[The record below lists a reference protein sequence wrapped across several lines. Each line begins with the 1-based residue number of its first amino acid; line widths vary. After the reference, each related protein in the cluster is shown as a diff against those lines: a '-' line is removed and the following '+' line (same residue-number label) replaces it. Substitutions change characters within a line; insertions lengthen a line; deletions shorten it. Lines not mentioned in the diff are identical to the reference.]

1 MTTVSPEERIS
12 RIEGILEQINERQGT
27 LGRMLEERTSTI
39 MGMLE
44 ERTSTIMGM
53 LEERTST
60 IMQMFEERTSTITGM
75 LERKADRVE
84 VRLYLAVNVTLSA
97 AILGLLGVLIAKL

>member
-27 LGRMLEERTSTI
+27 LERMLEERTSTIMGTLEERTSTI

-44 ERTSTIMGM
+44 ERNATMMGM
-53 LEERTST
+53 
-60 IMQMFEERTSTITGM
+60 M
-75 LERKADRVE
+75 ERKADRVE
-84 VRLYLAVNVTLSA
+84 VRLYLAVNATLFA
-97 AILGLLGVLIAKL
+97 AILGLFGVLIAKL

>member
-27 LGRMLEERTSTI
+27 LECMLEERTSTV
-39 MGMLE
+39 
-44 ERTSTIMGM
+44 MGM

>member
-27 LGRMLEERTSTI
+27 LER
-39 MGMLE
+39 MLE

-84 VRLYLAVNVTLSA
+84 VRLYSAVNVTLSA

>member
-27 LGRMLEERTSTI
+27 LERMLEERTSTI

-60 IMQMFEERTSTITGM
+60 IMNNRYA
-75 LERKADRVE
+75 RA
-84 VRLYLAVNVTLSA
+84 
-97 AILGLLGVLIAKL
+97 

>member
-27 LGRMLEERTSTI
+27 LER
-39 MGMLE
+39 MLE

>member
-27 LGRMLEERTSTI
+27 LEC
-39 MGMLE
+39 MLE

>member
-27 LGRMLEERTSTI
+27 LERMLEERTSTI

-44 ERTSTIMGM
+44 ERHATMMGM
-53 LEERTST
+53 
-60 IMQMFEERTSTITGM
+60 M
-75 LERKADRVE
+75 ERKADRVE
-84 VRLYLAVNVTLSA
+84 VRLYLAVNATLFA
-97 AILGLLGVLIAKL
+97 AILGLFGVLIAKL

>member
-27 LGRMLEERTSTI
+27 LERMLEERTSTI

-44 ERTSTIMGM
+44 ERNATMMGM
-53 LEERTST
+53 
-60 IMQMFEERTSTITGM
+60 M
-75 LERKADRVE
+75 ERKADRVE
-84 VRLYLAVNVTLSA
+84 VRLYLAVNATLFA
-97 AILGLLGVLIAKL
+97 AILGLFGVLIAKL

>member
-27 LGRMLEERTSTI
+27 LERMLEERTSTIIGTLEERTSTI

-44 ERTSTIMGM
+44 ERNATMMGM
-53 LEERTST
+53 
-60 IMQMFEERTSTITGM
+60 M
-75 LERKADRVE
+75 ERKADRVE
-84 VRLYLAVNVTLSA
+84 VRLYLAVNATLFA
-97 AILGLLGVLIAKL
+97 AILGLFGVLIAKL

>member
-1 MTTVSPEERIS
+1 MTMVSPEERIS

-27 LGRMLEERTSTI
+27 LERTLEERTSMI

-44 ERTSTIMGM
+44 ERNSTMV
-53 LEERTST
+53 
-60 IMQMFEERTSTITGM
+60 GM

-84 VRLYLAVNVTLSA
+84 VRLYRAVNA
-97 AILGLLGVLIAKL
+97 ALFAVVFGLLGVLIAKL

>member
-27 LGRMLEERTSTI
+27 LECMLEERTSTI
-39 MGMLE
+39 MG
-44 ERTSTIMGM
+44 
-53 LEERTST
+53 
-60 IMQMFEERTSTITGM
+60 MFEERTSTITGM